1 MIATEIGDLNYY
13 DPGQNGLRDSMPL
26 RVENVNEMEGVSMII
41 YDILE

>member
-1 MIATEIGDLNYY
+1 MIATEIGDLNY
-13 DPGQNGLRDSMPL
+13 DPGQNGLMDSMPL